1 MFQNILS
8 RLKGIKN
15 LNIIENEPMSRH
27 TTFKIGGPARL
38 FVEASDIKA
47 LKDTLIILANADIC
61 PFILGNGSNLLVS
74 DDGFNGV
81 ILKNSCKNI
90 TVSRNTVFA
99 ESGALLSTVANTA
112 LRSSLTGLEFAH
124 GIPGTVGGALV
135 MNAGAY
141 GGEISQVLK
150 RATYFYNGETFTI
163 SGNGHNF
170 GYRESIYKK
179 HPEFTILSAEFELT
193 GGDSEKISERMHDL
207 ACRRREKQPLE
218 FPSAGSTF
226 KRPEGH
232 FAGALIEESKLKGY
246 SIGGAEVSEKHAGFI
261 INRGNATAEDVRRL
275 IDHIKETVYRDH
287 GIMLECEICFIGGGN

>member
-1 MFQNILS
+1 MFQNIIS
-8 RLKGIKN
+8 VLKDTKN
-15 LNIIENEPMSRH
+15 LNILENEPMSRH
-27 TTFKIGGPARL
+27 TTFKIGGPAKL
-38 FVEASDIKA
+38 FLEASDIKA
-47 LKDTLIILANADIC
+47 MKDALIALAQFDIC

-74 DDGFNGV
+74 DEGFDGV

-90 TVSRNTVFA
+90 SITENTVFA

-112 LRSSLTGLEFAH
+112 LRASLTGLEFAH

-150 RATYFYNGETFTI
+150 SATYFHNGKTFTI
-163 SGNGHNF
+163 NGDEHNF
-170 GYRESIYKK
+170 AYRDSIYKK
-179 HPEFTILSAEFELT
+179 HPEFTVLSAEFELVT
-193 GGDSEKISERMHDL
+193 GDSEEISARMHDL

-232 FAGALIEESKLKGY
+232 FAGALIEQSGLKGF
-246 SIGGAEVSEKHAGFI
+246 SIGGAEVSKKHAGFI
-261 INRGNATAEDVRRL
+261 INRGDATADDVRRL

-287 GIMLECEICFIGGGN
+287 GTLLECEICFI